1 MDFSKL
7 SDQQIEIATKVAKE
21 AERQGINPD
30 FVLAMVMQESQFDQ
44 GAKSN
49 KGAIGVMQLMPKT
62 AAGLGVDPYDVDEN
76 IKGGISYIKQLVK
89 NKNIGNDPIKVLMGY
104 NAGPGTPF
112 LKSGDV
118 KDLPEETI
126 DHVFKVT
133 DFSGGNLPTVTFG
146 QDDLPK
152 DDEEKKAEA
161 EDTVAAQADEGERL
175 GSSRTAD
182 IPGEAEQTRKALGV
196 IGGVAGTGTTAA
208 IETTK
213 KLAPLVPNLINQMT
227 GQGVNPAK
235 PVTRASLQR
244 YLNSQLAENLRLPL
258 SELEKVTG
266 GQKIRT
272 MSEVQT
278 ALKALQEVKSERVA
292 KETTGMR
299 RPIYTTTPGR
309 PAVDLSKYETKPAG
323 PVRQAVR
330 RELQTA
336 GDVVKSV
343 LPSVG
348 RVGIGGLGAANA
360 MMQGYDAWEMAQKLK
375 AMNDPSWVDYA
386 RLATKTMATVGGGL
400 SMLPFA
406 PTQAA
411 GLALQAPEMGIE
423 AYEFFKNR
431 PRGGLPADEKMTVDA
446 MGNPVQ

>member
-1 MDFSKL
+1 MTTL
-7 SDQQIEIATKVAKE
+7 SDYNNNPGNLRPPKGITYDGQIGVDDKGFAIFENKE
-21 AERQGINPD
+21 YGQKALVNDLSYKLRHGVNTPEK
-30 FVLAMVMQESQFDQ
+30 FVDKYAPASKENDEESRENYKLYLASQF
-44 GAKSN
+44 G
-49 KGAIGVMQLMPKT
+49 
-62 AAGLGVDPYDVDEN
+62 
-76 IKGGISYIKQLVK
+76 
-89 NKNIGNDPIKVLMGY
+89 
-104 NAGPGTPF
+104 
-112 LKSGDV
+112 LKSTTDPF
-118 KDLPEETI
+118 PEDGAEKLANA
-126 DHVFKVT
+126 VGAFE
-133 DFSGGNLPTVTFG
+133 GGTWNKP
-146 QDDLPK
+146 P
-152 DDEEKKAEA
+152 EEKKEAAEA
-161 EDTVAAQADEGERL
+161 DTTLAAQADEGERL

-213 KLAPLVPNLINQMT
+213 KLAPLVPNLINTMT

-278 ALKALQEVKSERVA
+278 ALKALQEVKPERVG
-292 KETTGMR
+292 KPVSVDPTTGMQR
-299 RPIYTTTPGR
+299 KIYTTTPGR

-348 RVGIGGLGAANA
+348 RIGIGGLSAANA

-431 PRGGLPADEKMTVDA
+431 PRGGLPADERMTVDA